1 MSEMSVKVHEDKY
14 IVIDMV
20 FCYGNE
26 VYFHLWESYNKED
39 ISDTGYM
46 KRSVFSSCSKY
57 NPDTVILVL
66 SVKERT
72 FVHTWRIAFDTIS
85 FRTFVILLCLYYVSC

>member
-26 VYFHLWESYNKED
+26 VYFHLWESNNKED
-39 ISDTGYM
+39 I
-46 KRSVFSSCSKY
+46 
-57 NPDTVILVL
+57 I
-66 SVKERT
+66 
-72 FVHTWRIAFDTIS
+72 
-85 FRTFVILLCLYYVSC
+85 